1 MTFDRS
7 KEMSSEINLC
17 NFPRSWHSKRS
28 GEINFIINK
37 KNNVFW
43 FKPDVVNV

>member
-7 KEMSSEINLC
+7 KGMSSEIKLC

-37 KNNVFW
+37 KNNVF
-43 FKPDVVNV
+43 